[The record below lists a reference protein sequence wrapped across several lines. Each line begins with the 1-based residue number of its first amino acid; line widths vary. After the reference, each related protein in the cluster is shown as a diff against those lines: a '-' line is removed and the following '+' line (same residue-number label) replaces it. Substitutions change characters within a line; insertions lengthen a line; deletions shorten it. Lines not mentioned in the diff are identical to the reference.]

1 MTQNKSTLDTAQKTL
16 NSTGHSNVV
25 NSRSTS
31 SSSDSSRSD
40 SSRSAV
46 GRCQSDDP
54 QFLLDSIEKVLS
66 NLGRSCLKMTTTLNK
81 TVNNDSFDRSAYWIL
96 VYLSENEPIRLSDLA
111 LRLGVDISTVSR
123 QVKNLFDAKF
133 ISKTNDSVD
142 KRASLLVTTKLGQR
156 YKQEVTEMRKL
167 TIAKAMENW
176 KVSDKEV
183 LLKLLNKLV
192 SELHNEC
199 QL

>member
-66 NLGRSCLKMTTTLNK
+66 NLGR
-81 TVNNDSFDRSAYWIL
+81 
-96 VYLSENEPIRLSDLA
+96 
-111 LRLGVDISTVSR
+111 
-123 QVKNLFDAKF
+123 
-133 ISKTNDSVD
+133 
-142 KRASLLVTTKLGQR
+142 
-156 YKQEVTEMRKL
+156 
-167 TIAKAMENW
+167 
-176 KVSDKEV
+176 
-183 LLKLLNKLV
+183 
-192 SELHNEC
+192 
-199 QL
+199 